1 MINDKMHKNG
11 RAITD
16 NASKALINNA
26 GAFSEDIFKT
36 DKILFVSSPNANEE
50 KNSRN
55 ANDEKYPNNGNIKL

>member
-26 GAFSEDIFKT
+26 GTFSEDIFKT
-36 DKILFVSSPNANEE
+36 DKILFVSSPNASEE
-50 KNSRN
+50 KTLETPMMKSTRIM
-55 ANDEKYPNNGNIKL
+55 EI

>member
-1 MINDKMHKNG
+1 MINNKMHKNG

-36 DKILFVSSPNANEE
+36 DKILIISRKKARED

-55 ANDEKYPNNGNIKL
+55 ANDEKYPNNGTIKL